1 MVTVGESVS
10 HGLVL
15 DVDNEA
21 LLWASAEEK
30 GCVPAPDHVSFL
42 CREEN
47 KDAAGN
53 CGVLRKRAISPRGA
67 GSGKSAEEYYWDTF
81 FNFQFFV
88 AMGAKKKKLKC
99 RECGVGRAGRN

>member
-10 HGLVL
+10 QGLVL

-21 LLWASAEEK
+21 LLWARAEEK
-30 GCVPAPDHVSFL
+30 GCVPPNHVSFL
-42 CREEN
+42 GREEN

-53 CGVLRKRAISPRGA
+53 CGVLRKRAIPPRRA

-88 AMGAKKKKLKC
+88 AVGVKK
-99 RECGVGRAGRN
+99 G